1 MTVNEVLNK
10 VFPLGSKVEIE
21 NNIVSGEGRTAAGI
35 VQIIGTC
42 NNTVIGVDEILALS
56 VKFLE
61 VMRENPGR
69 PVLMMVD
76 NNGQKMALNDELLG
90 LNQYIAHLVKLQDM
104 ARRNSHKVIALV
116 YGNSIAGGF
125 IAFGLCA
132 GDTYAL
138 EGSNTSVMAL
148 PAVARVTKLP
158 LEYLE
163 ELSKTVA
170 VFAPGVKNFY
180 LAGGLQ
186 SVWCDDLNQCLENA
200 LKEDQCSDMRS
211 RIGMERGGRSAAWN
225 MTQKI
230 LDEQ

>member
-1 MTVNEVLNK
+1 MTVSEVLNK
-10 VFPLGSKVEIE
+10 IFPLGNTVEIE
-21 NNIVSGEGRTAAGI
+21 NNIVSGEGRTATGI
-35 VQIIGTC
+35 VEIIGTC
-42 NNTVIGVDEILALS
+42 NNTVIGVNELLALS
-56 VKFLE
+56 EKFIK

-69 PVLMMVD
+69 PILMMVD
-76 NNGQKMALNDELLG
+76 NNGQKMALKDELLG
-90 LNQYIAHLVKLQDM
+90 LNQYIAHLVKLQDT

-132 GDTYAL
+132 GHTYAL
-138 EGSNTSVMAL
+138 EDSNTSVMAL

-180 LAGGLQ
+180 LTGGLQ
-186 SVWCDDLNQCLENA
+186 NVWREDLNKCLENA
-200 LKEDQCSDMRS
+200 LKEDQDSDARS
-211 RIGMERGGRSAAWN
+211 LIGMERGGRCAAYN
-225 MTQKI
+225 ITKKI
-230 LDEQ
+230 ADE